1 MQAPHFHIFF
11 LLLHTYSDFRLV
23 SISYTSK
30 VNTSMMAGRKKVVLS
45 IATKIEII
53 NQKEKGETVSQLA
66 YRYKIGKQTVRD
78 IIKKKDTLLN
88 FVSSSDSFNAK
99 NSRKSLKRAK
109 TEQVDMAVYK
119 WFQQQRAEGNP
130 VSGPLLRE
138 KALWFHQKMQVKES
152 FTASQGWLSRFKA
165 RHGIRQL
172 DIQGEK
178 LSGDKNA
185 ADLYKNEFLRIIERH
200 DLSRAQIYNADET
213 GLYWKALPSKTLVDH
228 TEKSAPG
235 HKLIKERITLMACAN
250 ASGEHKLKLLCI
262 GKSKNPRSFK
272 GSNMRLFP
280 VAYYNQN
287 KAWMTQA
294 IFEQWFF
301 DDFVPSVRAFL
312 RSKNLPEKAVL
323 FLDNAP
329 AHPEASRLASSDG
342 QIFVSY
348 LPPNVTSL
356 LQPMDQGVLEALK

>member
-1 MQAPHFHIFF
+1 M
-11 LLLHTYSDFRLV
+11 V
-23 SISYTSK
+23 STAK
-30 VNTSMMAGRKKVVLS
+30 GR
-45 IATKIEII
+45 
-53 NQKEKGETVSQLA
+53 
-66 YRYKIGKQTVRD
+66 
-78 IIKKKDTLLN
+78 
-88 FVSSSDSFNAK
+88 
-99 NSRKSLKRAK
+99 
-109 TEQVDMAVYK
+109 
-119 WFQQQRAEGNP
+119 GNP

-185 ADLYKNEFLRIIERH
+185 TDLYKNEFLRIIERH

-213 GLYWKALPSKTLVDH
+213 GLYWKALPSKTLVDR

-235 HKLIKERITLMACAN
+235 HKLIKETITLMACAN

-280 VAYYNQN
+280 
-287 KAWMTQA
+287 
-294 IFEQWFF
+294 
-301 DDFVPSVRAFL
+301 
-312 RSKNLPEKAVL
+312 
-323 FLDNAP
+323 
-329 AHPEASRLASSDG
+329 
-342 QIFVSY
+342 
-348 LPPNVTSL
+348 L
-356 LQPMDQGVLEALK
+356 LITTRIRTG